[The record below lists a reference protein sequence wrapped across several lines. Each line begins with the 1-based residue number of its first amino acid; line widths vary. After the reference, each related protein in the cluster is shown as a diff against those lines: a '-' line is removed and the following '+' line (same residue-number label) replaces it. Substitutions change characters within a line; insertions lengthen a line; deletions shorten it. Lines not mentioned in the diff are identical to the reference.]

1 MKINKIGI
9 AGLGLIGGSL
19 AKAVKKYITGAEI
32 VAYNRNPEPLI
43 AALKEGIIDQYTTSI
58 DYSFSGCNIIF
69 ICTPVG
75 TLKEIAGA
83 LFSYAGKD
91 CIITD
96 VGSTKA
102 NVFKE
107 ISAIEGINYI
117 GGHPMAGS
125 EKIGYGAAN
134 ADLFKNARYII
145 TPMESTLSSHIELL
159 KAFIETIGAVPV
171 TLNPDIHDYAV
182 GAISHVP
189 HVIASSIVNTVERLD
204 SDGTIRTL
212 AAGGFKDI
220 TRIASSSPLVWASI
234 SMENKEK
241 IIALLDE
248 FEKEIH
254 LYKNFLANDNY
265 TEVETFFSKAKAYRD
280 KFISEQED
288 CFNHV
293 T

>member
-19 AKAVKKYITGAEI
+19 AKAVKKYIKDTEI
-32 VAYNRNPEPLI
+32 IAYNRNPEPLI
-43 AALKEGIIDQYTTSI
+43 TALNEGIIDHYTTSI
-58 DYSFSGCNIIF
+58 DDSFSGCTIIF
-69 ICTPVG
+69 ICTPVS
-75 TLKEIAGA
+75 TLKEVAHG
-83 LFSYAGKD
+83 LFSHAGKD

-102 NVFKE
+102 NIFRE
-107 ISAIEGINYI
+107 ISSIEGINYI

-134 ADLFKNARYII
+134 ADLFLNARYII
-145 TPMESTLSSHIELL
+145 TPMESTAPAHI
-159 KAFIETIGAVPV
+159 AFLEYFIKTIGAVPV
-171 TLNPDIHDYAV
+171 ILDPDIHDYAA

-204 SDGTIRTL
+204 KDSTMKTL

-220 TRIASSSPLVWASI
+220 TRIASSSPFVWASI

-254 LYKNFLANDNY
+254 LYKDFLLRDNY
-265 TEVETFFSKAKAYRD
+265 TEVENFFSNAKAYRD
-280 KFISEQED
+280 QFIAEQED
-288 CFNHV
+288 CF
-293 T
+293 